1 MRHAVVPAVYAIL
14 EKENKLLL
22 MLRQNTGYRDGFYT
36 LPSGHVE
43 KNETPT
49 QAVIRELE
57 EEVGIKEDAKNF
69 KYCFTLFRKSE
80 LDEERVDHFFVVTTE
95 KEPTNM
101 ESDKCKEIIW
111 AEKSSLPENFFDY
124 IKYALDKMNK
134 KEIYAEWG
142 Y

>member
-14 EKENKLLL
+14 MKDDKLLL

-49 QAVIRELE
+49 QAVIRELV
-57 EEVGIKEDAKNF
+57 EEVGIKEDVKNF

-80 LDEERVDHFFVVTTE
+80 LDEERVDHFFIVTTD
-95 KEPTNM
+95 KEPTNA
-101 ESDKCKEIIW
+101 EPDKCKNIMW
-111 AEKSSLPENFFDY
+111 ADKNSLPENFFDY
-124 IKYALDKMNK
+124 IRFALSKIDKK
-134 KEIYAEWG
+134 KIYAEWG